1 MVSDGEGDVDEHLP
15 VQALPNRPHHRK
27 GSGVPELRR
36 AKKCLGRAAVCLS
49 SGGRRRAQAHVG
61 GNRV

>member
-27 GSGVPELRR
+27 GSGVPELRG
-36 AKKCLGRAAVCLS
+36 AKKSQGTCRWK
-49 SGGRRRAQAHVG
+49 SGPKVDADTTAP
-61 GNRV
+61 